1 MGSAGRMHGSRCFS
15 CIGIK
20 QGSQISVTPGQ
31 EINIIVGKGGAG
43 LYYGYPEKG
52 GFSQF
57 MNSSYRAEGGNPSG
71 NGLLNGENSTGGPYT
86 GGNGGSGGS
95 VDQSGDEFYAGSDG
109 SDAPGITD
117 GNGIYHPPGTK
128 YGGGKGQGYTTR
140 DFGEPT
146 GKRNAGGGGADRNR
160 DGGMGGESDYDEGCG
175 IGRGNRK
182 SGGYGG
188 GGCGSE
194 GTGGDGTVLIRGK
207 RDKSYVDVMRRR
219 FENVNMAMGNCFS
232 PVMEGSQFQWN
243 NIVVNS
249 PVYITPIRRKK
260 FKISFGEF
268 DLSKVLS
275 NVSSNCDIIIRDK
288 SAYTFLLLLL
298 SADHSKCSLFN
309 NHLTVNT
316 QDLPRYIFHIDSKH
330 EELYSYKDGVLE
342 SNVTIMA
349 PVDDYFYNYIDI
361 QIRNFNDNPIP
372 DFYVGVVDN
381 IGN

>member
-1 MGSAGRMHGSRCFS
+1 MRRRFFDKNRKLEDFLIRFYPAGNYTWVVPAGCTEVDVFLVGGGGGSGNGSGAGSGYTKTYKRNN
-15 CIGIK
+15 IGIK

-52 GFSQF
+52 GSSQF

-95 VDQSGDEFYAGSDG
+95 VDRPGKKFYAGSDG
-109 SDAPGITD
+109 SDAPGTTD
-117 GNGIYHPPGTK
+117 SNGIYHPPGTK

-175 IGRGNRK
+175 IGLENRK

-188 GGCGSE
+188 GGCGSQ

-207 RDKSYVDVMRRR
+207 RYKS
-219 FENVNMAMGNCFS
+219 
-232 PVMEGSQFQWN
+232 
-243 NIVVNS
+243 
-249 PVYITPIRRKK
+249 
-260 FKISFGEF
+260 
-268 DLSKVLS
+268 
-275 NVSSNCDIIIRDK
+275 
-288 SAYTFLLLLL
+288 
-298 SADHSKCSLFN
+298 
-309 NHLTVNT
+309 
-316 QDLPRYIFHIDSKH
+316 
-330 EELYSYKDGVLE
+330 
-342 SNVTIMA
+342 
-349 PVDDYFYNYIDI
+349 
-361 QIRNFNDNPIP
+361 
-372 DFYVGVVDN
+372 
-381 IGN
+381 

>member
-1 MGSAGRMHGSRCFS
+1 MPAGCTEVDVFLVGGGGGSGNGSGAGSGYTKTYKRNN
-15 CIGIK
+15 IGIK

-57 MNSSYRAEGGNPSG
+57 MNSSYRADGGNPSG

-188 GGCGSE
+188 GGCGSK

-207 RDKSYVDVMRRR
+207 RY
-219 FENVNMAMGNCFS
+219 
-232 PVMEGSQFQWN
+232 
-243 NIVVNS
+243 
-249 PVYITPIRRKK
+249 
-260 FKISFGEF
+260 
-268 DLSKVLS
+268 
-275 NVSSNCDIIIRDK
+275 
-288 SAYTFLLLLL
+288 
-298 SADHSKCSLFN
+298 
-309 NHLTVNT
+309 
-316 QDLPRYIFHIDSKH
+316 
-330 EELYSYKDGVLE
+330 
-342 SNVTIMA
+342 VTI
-349 PVDDYFYNYIDI
+349 
-361 QIRNFNDNPIP
+361 
-372 DFYVGVVDN
+372 
-381 IGN
+381 

>member
-1 MGSAGRMHGSRCFS
+1 MRRRFFNKNRELEDFLIRFYPAGNYTWVVPAGCTEVDVFLVGGGGGSGNGSGAGSGYTKTYKRNN
-15 CIGIK
+15 IGIK

-31 EINIIVGKGGAG
+31 KINIIVGKGGAG

-57 MNSSYRAEGGNPSG
+57 MNSSYRAGGGNPSG

-95 VDQSGDEFYAGSDG
+95 VDRSGDEFYAGSDG

-117 GNGIYHPPGTK
+117 DNGIYHRPGTK

-175 IGRGNRK
+175 TGIGNRK

-207 RDKSYVDVMRRR
+207 
-219 FENVNMAMGNCFS
+219 
-232 PVMEGSQFQWN
+232 
-243 NIVVNS
+243 
-249 PVYITPIRRKK
+249 K
-260 FKISFGEF
+260 FM
-268 DLSKVLS
+268 V
-275 NVSSNCDIIIRDK
+275 
-288 SAYTFLLLLL
+288 
-298 SADHSKCSLFN
+298 
-309 NHLTVNT
+309 
-316 QDLPRYIFHIDSKH
+316 
-330 EELYSYKDGVLE
+330 
-342 SNVTIMA
+342 
-349 PVDDYFYNYIDI
+349 
-361 QIRNFNDNPIP
+361 
-372 DFYVGVVDN
+372 
-381 IGN
+381 

>member
-1 MGSAGRMHGSRCFS
+1 MRRRFEYKNRELEDFLIRFYPAGNYTWIVPGGCTEVDVFLVGGGGGSGNGSGAGSGYTKTYKRDN
-15 CIGIK
+15 IGIK

-31 EINIIVGKGGAG
+31 EIKIIVGKGGEG

-52 GFSQF
+52 RFSQF

-95 VDQSGDEFYAGSDG
+95 VDQLGDEFYAGSDG

-117 GNGIYHPPGTK
+117 HNGIYHLPGTK

-175 IGRGNRK
+175 IGGGDRK

-188 GGCGSE
+188 GGCGSG

-207 RDKSYVDVMRRR
+207 RYKS
-219 FENVNMAMGNCFS
+219 
-232 PVMEGSQFQWN
+232 
-243 NIVVNS
+243 
-249 PVYITPIRRKK
+249 
-260 FKISFGEF
+260 
-268 DLSKVLS
+268 
-275 NVSSNCDIIIRDK
+275 
-288 SAYTFLLLLL
+288 
-298 SADHSKCSLFN
+298 
-309 NHLTVNT
+309 
-316 QDLPRYIFHIDSKH
+316 
-330 EELYSYKDGVLE
+330 
-342 SNVTIMA
+342 
-349 PVDDYFYNYIDI
+349 
-361 QIRNFNDNPIP
+361 
-372 DFYVGVVDN
+372 
-381 IGN
+381 